1 MRGSGLVAALGAIPR
16 PLAHTSARMAAV
28 ARDELQ
34 RVREEGE
41 MIALSFVRDRPRP
54 HGEYSFAVTA
64 ANITLLGLSVMTAN
78 SEAWI
83 MLCGVGI
90 YVTWR

>member
-1 MRGSGLVAALGAIPR
+1 V
-16 PLAHTSARMAAV
+16 AAV

-34 RVREEGE
+34 RVREDGG